1 MNYQKLNNIFGWIAF
16 AIASYTYLSTI
27 EPTASFWDCGEYIA
41 TAYKLEVGHPPG
53 APFFLL
59 VARLFSMFG
68 TPETAAYLVNV
79 MSALCSAGAI
89 LFLFW
94 TITAFAQKIVTGHN
108 NEPNQGQ
115 SFAII
120 GSGLVGALAFTFS
133 DTFWFSAVEGEVYA
147 MSSFFTA
154 VTIWA
159 ITKWDRETDM
169 VHESKWLIFIA
180 FLIGISI
187 GVHLLNLLA
196 IPALVFVYYFK
207 KFQPTNKGLIITGI
221 AAIGVLAF
229 IQNGIIP
236 GVVNLVAQFELI
248 FTNSFGMPFNTGTIV
263 FFLLLIGGLTFGL
276 FYTIKKQKAILH
288 TALLAFTFILI
299 GYSSFFVII
308 IRSQANPPI
317 DENNPENAITLLAYL
332 MREQYGDHPLLY
344 GQYYNA
350 PLDAQNPYSDGKPV
364 YMRDVEK
371 GKYVISDDRRN
382 TIPNYDKDFK
392 TIFPRMYSSQP
403 NHVAGYKAWGNV
415 KGTPVRKQNFKGET
429 ETIYKP
435 TFAENIRF
443 YFNYQIGYM
452 YFRYFMWNFSGRQND
467 IQGLTGNITDGNW
480 ISGIPFIDNPR
491 LGDQSKLPQS
501 LANNKGRN
509 IYYMLPLL
517 LGALGIIYQYK
528 KNKADSLVI
537 LLLFLF
543 TGIAINTYLNVLPFQ
558 PRERDYAYVG
568 SYYAFAI
575 WIGLGVLFLYEF
587 FSKKIQAHL
596 SAIAATALCL
606 VFVPGIMAKENWD
619 DHDRSGRYTA
629 RDFAKNYLDSCAPN
643 AIIFTNGDNDTFPLW
658 YVQEVE
664 GYRTDVRVVNL
675 SLLQTDWY
683 IDQMKRKAYDSEAVP
698 FSLSEEKYRQGTR
711 DYVPIYDR
719 GLPGYV
725 NIREI
730 IDFIANDNP
739 QAKLQMQSGTSIN
752 YMPTTKIRIPVD
764 SAKVVSNGTVPAEL
778 ADKVVPAIEFEIN
791 KSYILKNELMIL
803 DLLATNNWE
812 RPVYFAITTGSDSYL
827 NLEPYFQLEGLAYRL
842 VPVRNFDNNGQTG
855 RVHTGIMFENL
866 MNKFNWGGIEN
877 PKVYLDENNLRMTM
891 NFRNIFYRLA
901 DALIT
906 EGKNDK
912 ALEVLDKAMA
922 IMPEATV
929 PFNYFVLPI
938 AEGYYK
944 LKQTEKGN
952 QIATRLREIYT
963 DNLTFYANLE
973 SNHIK
978 LNMRD
983 VEQSMQILRQL
994 MFQLQVFEQ
1003 TDELNKLKEEVKAL
1017 PPGKSNEYRELYAKY
1032 FAII

>member
-1 MNYQKLNNIFGWIAF
+1 MNYKKLNNIFGWISF
-16 AIASYTYLSTI
+16 TIASFTYLSTI

-59 VARLFSMFG
+59 VARLFTLFG
-68 TPETAAYLVNV
+68 TPETAAVWVNI

-94 TITAFAQKIVTGHN
+94 TITAFAQKILTGYN
-108 NEPNQGQ
+108 NEPNQSQ
-115 SFAII
+115 TFAII

-169 VHESKWLIFIA
+169 IHESKWLIFIA

-207 KFQPTNKGLIITGI
+207 KFQPTTKGLIITGI
-221 AAIGVLAF
+221 VAIGVLAF

-248 FTNSFGMPFNTGTIV
+248 FTNSFGMPFNSGTIV

-288 TALLAFTFILI
+288 TVLLAFTFILI

-350 PLDAQNPYSDGKPV
+350 PLDPQNPYSDGKPV
-364 YMRDVEK
+364 YMRDYSK
-371 GKYVISDDRRN
+371 GIYVISDDRKN

-392 TIFPRMYSSQP
+392 TIFPRMYSSQS
-403 NHVAGYKAWGNV
+403 NHVAGYKAWANI
-415 KGTPVRKQNFKGET
+415 KGTPIRKTNFRGET

-435 TFAENIRF
+435 TFAENLRF

-467 IQGLTGNITDGNW
+467 IQGLTGNVTDGNW

-501 LANNKGRN
+501 LSNNKGRN
-509 IYYMLPLL
+509 IYYMLPLI
-517 LGALGIIYQYK
+517 LGILGIMYQYQ
-528 KNKADSLVI
+528 KNKSDSLVI

-543 TGIAINTYLNVLPFQ
+543 TGIAINTYLNVPPFQ

-575 WIGLGVLFLYEF
+575 WIGLGVLYIFEL
-587 FSKKIQAHL
+587 FSKKIKPNL
-596 SAIAATALCL
+596 SAIISTALCL
-606 VFVPGIMAKENWD
+606 AAVPGIMAKENWD

-683 IDQMKRKAYDSEAVP
+683 IDQMKRKAYNSEPVP
-698 FSLSEEKYRQGTR
+698 FSLTEDKYRQGTR

-730 IDFIANDNP
+730 MNFIANDSP

-764 SAKVVSNGTVPAEL
+764 SAKVVSNGTVPVEL

-842 VPVRNFDNNGQTG
+842 VPVKNDDNSGQTG
-855 RVHTGIMFENL
+855 RVHTGIMYENL

-891 NFRNIFYRLA
+891 NFRNNFYRLA
-901 DALIT
+901 DALIN
-906 EGKNDK
+906 EDKKDK
-912 ALEVLDKAMA
+912 ALEVLDKAMTV
-922 IMPEATV
+922 MPETTV

-944 LKQTEKGN
+944 LKQVEKGN
-952 QIATRLREIYT
+952 QIASRLREIYT
-963 DNLTFYANLE
+963 ENLKFFTNLE
-973 SNHIK
+973 SKHIK

-983 VEQSMQILRQL
+983 VEQAMQILRQL
-994 MFQLQVFEQ
+994 MFQLQAFEQ
-1003 TDELNKLKEEVKAL
+1003 TEELNKLKEEVKAL